1 MCNTCQQNHNTF
13 GSVKVESGSW
23 YAKVCKPVAIECHM
37 CFNAA
42 QSAANNLE
50 YFFCRLVERHR
61 IFVIASHLRIGPNQ
75 RRLQR
80 PFFKPAMKRFCGSA
94 QRPAHH
100 SFGSSAQRPAHHS
113 SNVKSMTAPLAA
125 HNLARS
131 AQQLAVLQ
139 CLDRGGWL
147 VTPLLNGCRVAVL
160 SRAYKQA
167 LEGWPNRLECLELL
181 HREVKIYSVR
191 EVARKLQWVAHHCA
205 QLRYLVLDT
214 TLPDGGNIS
223 EAIQAVARG
232 CSRLRH
238 LDLAGNSVSETA
250 IETVAQAC
258 PHLEC
263 LLMCDC
269 DVTSAALWAVAQH
282 CPQLKQ
288 LDVSFNRVSDA
299 AIETVAQACP
309 QLERLCVANSDVNRA
324 LWAVAQG
331 CRQLKELDV
340 SHNLVSNAAIQA
352 VAQAYPQLKSLNV
365 SYCCCLRD
373 EAIDSVALGC
383 PQLECLDVSGL
394 QDITDAAIHAV
405 AQGCPQLKELDMT
418 QCARL
423 TESAI
428 VSIARG
434 CTHLEWL
441 KHDND
446 FMHGMLTSNGLLT
459 HLQHRIII
467 PTPQCNA
474 RTR

>member
-1 MCNTCQQNHNTF
+1 MCL
-13 GSVKVESGSW
+13 
-23 YAKVCKPVAIECHM
+23 
-37 CFNAA
+37 NAA
-42 QSAANNLE
+42 ESAANKLE
-50 YFFCRLVERHR
+50 YSFCRLVERHR
-61 IFVIASHLRIGPNQ
+61 ICVIASHLRIGPNQ

-80 PFFKPAMKRFCGSA
+80 PFFKSAMKRFSGSA

-100 SFGSSAQRPAHHS
+100 SFGSSAQRPAHHCS
-113 SNVKSMTAPLAA
+113 SVKSTMAPLGA

-131 AQQLAVLQ
+131 ARQLAVLQ
-139 CLDRGGWL
+139 CLERGGWL

-160 SRAYKQA
+160 STSYKQA
-167 LEGWPNRLECLELL
+167 LEGWPNRLECLELM

-223 EAIQAVARG
+223 EAIQAVAKG

-238 LDLAGNSVSETA
+238 LDLAGNAISETA
-250 IETVAQAC
+250 IETAAQAC
-258 PHLEC
+258 PQLEC
-263 LLMCDC
+263 LIMRDC
-269 DVTSAALWAVAQH
+269 DVTDATLWAVARH
-282 CPQLKQ
+282 CPQLKE

-299 AIETVAQACP
+299 AIETVAQACS
-309 QLERLCVANSDVNRA
+309 QLERLYLADGYVNSA

-340 SHNLVSNAAIQA
+340 SHNLVSNAAIQE

-365 SYCCCLRD
+365 SYCCHLRD

-394 QDITDAAIHAV
+394 HFITDAAIQAV

-418 QCARL
+418 QCSRL

-441 KHDND
+441 KHSIWSRPCLGASAGLWRHDL
-446 FMHGMLTSNGLLT
+446 MHGLLT
-459 HLQHRIII
+459 RNGRYR
-467 PTPQCNA
+467 QCNA
-474 RTR
+474 IRWY

>member
-1 MCNTCQQNHNTF
+1 
-13 GSVKVESGSW
+13 
-23 YAKVCKPVAIECHM
+23 
-37 CFNAA
+37 
-42 QSAANNLE
+42 
-50 YFFCRLVERHR
+50 
-61 IFVIASHLRIGPNQ
+61 
-75 RRLQR
+75 
-80 PFFKPAMKRFCGSA
+80 MKRFSGSA

-113 SNVKSMTAPLAA
+113 SNVKSTMAPLAA

-139 CLDRGGWL
+139 CLERGGWL

-181 HREVKIYSVR
+181 TCDREVKIYSER

-288 LDVSFNRVSDA
+288 LDVSCNHVSDA
-299 AIETVAQACP
+299 AIQTVAQACP
-309 QLERLCVANSDVNRA
+309 QLERLCVAHSDVKTA

-352 VAQAYPQLKSLNV
+352 VAQACPQLRSLNV
-365 SYCCCLRD
+365 SYCYYLRD

-383 PQLECLDVSGL
+383 SQLECLDVSGL
-394 QDITDAAIHAV
+394 NITDAAIHAV
-405 AQGCPQLKELDMT
+405 TQGCSQLKQLDIT
-418 QCARL
+418 QCAML
-423 TESAI
+423 TESAL
-428 VSIARG
+428 VSIMES
-434 CTHLEWL
+434 CTHLRFL
-441 KHDND
+441 KHCIRGQTVSIQVVDCGIDN
-446 FMHGMLTSNGLLT
+446 
-459 HLQHRIII
+459 
-467 PTPQCNA
+467 
-474 RTR
+474 

>member
-1 MCNTCQQNHNTF
+1 
-13 GSVKVESGSW
+13 
-23 YAKVCKPVAIECHM
+23 
-37 CFNAA
+37 
-42 QSAANNLE
+42 
-50 YFFCRLVERHR
+50 
-61 IFVIASHLRIGPNQ
+61 
-75 RRLQR
+75 
-80 PFFKPAMKRFCGSA
+80 MKRFSGSA

-113 SNVKSMTAPLAA
+113 SNVKSTMAPLGA

-131 AQQLAVLQ
+131 AQQLAVIQ
-139 CLDRGGWL
+139 CLERGGWL

-167 LEGWPNRLECLELL
+167 LEGWPNRLECLQLL
-181 HREVKIYSVR
+181 HREVKMYSDR

-258 PHLEC
+258 SQLER
-263 LLMCDC
+263 LYLADGY
-269 DVTSAALWAVAQH
+269 VNSALWAVAR
-282 CPQLKQ
+282 C
-288 LDVSFNRVSDA
+288 
-299 AIETVAQACP
+299 
-309 QLERLCVANSDVNRA
+309 
-324 LWAVAQG
+324 

-352 VAQAYPQLKSLNV
+352 VAQACPQLRSLNV
-365 SYCCCLRD
+365 SYCYCLRD

-394 QDITDAAIHAV
+394 QFITDAAIHAV
-405 AQGCPQLKELDMT
+405 SQGCPQLKQLGMI
-418 QCARL
+418 QCDRL

-428 VSIARG
+428 WSIARG
-434 CTHLEWL
+434 CTQLEWL
-441 KHDND
+441 KHS
-446 FMHGMLTSNGLLT
+446 MAWCHGWSADLAIIDVGRLGPNAHVWRSDAGLTAI
-459 HLQHRIII
+459 RWE
-467 PTPQCNA
+467 
-474 RTR
+474 R

>member
-1 MCNTCQQNHNTF
+1 M
-13 GSVKVESGSW
+13 
-23 YAKVCKPVAIECHM
+23 
-37 CFNAA
+37 
-42 QSAANNLE
+42 
-50 YFFCRLVERHR
+50 
-61 IFVIASHLRIGPNQ
+61 
-75 RRLQR
+75 
-80 PFFKPAMKRFCGSA
+80 
-94 QRPAHH
+94 
-100 SFGSSAQRPAHHS
+100 
-113 SNVKSMTAPLAA
+113 APLAA
-125 HNLARS
+125 HNPARS

-139 CLDRGGWL
+139 CLERGGWL

-181 HREVKIYSVR
+181 TCDREVKIYSER

-288 LDVSFNRVSDA
+288 LDVSCNRVSDA
-299 AIETVAQACP
+299 AIQTVVQACP
-309 QLERLCVANSDVNRA
+309 QLERLCVAHVDTWREPLWSDGETA
-324 LWAVAQG
+324 LCAVAQG
-331 CRQLKELDV
+331 SRQLKELDV

-365 SYCCCLRD
+365 SYCCHLRD
-373 EAIDSVALGC
+373 EAINSVALGC
-383 PQLECLDVSGL
+383 RQLECLDVSGL
-394 QDITDAAIHAV
+394 HLITDAAIHAV

-418 QCARL
+418 QCAML
-423 TESAI
+423 TESAS
-428 VSIARG
+428 VSAHQS
-434 CTHLEWL
+434 CTHLECL
-441 KHDND
+441 RHSLDY
-446 FMHGMLTSNGLLT
+446 GGRAV
-459 HLQHRIII
+459 RIQYY
-467 PTPQCNA
+467 P
-474 RTR
+474 